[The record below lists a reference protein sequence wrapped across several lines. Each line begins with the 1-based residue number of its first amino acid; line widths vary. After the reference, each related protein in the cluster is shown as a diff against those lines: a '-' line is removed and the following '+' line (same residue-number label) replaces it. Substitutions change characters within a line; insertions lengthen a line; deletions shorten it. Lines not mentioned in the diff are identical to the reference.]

1 MNNFRLPGI
10 IAVLILGLMILQGC
24 SYMARIP
31 VVRDLPFVPQPGEET
46 QPTERNLGVK
56 NIAVLPVDIKTG
68 SSDAARM
75 LREKLFEE
83 LYFKGYPRIPFEM
96 VDAALADFRKRDG
109 GASGTT
115 VAPQVIGSMLGVDAV
130 MYTTLLEGDIAY
142 KIVYAPVNIA
152 AVFEL
157 KEVKTGM
164 TIWKYESRVKDRD
177 YGVTK
182 SSLELGTAKIFEDV
196 VHEAVKKAMTTLPD
210 GPGIR

>member
-1 MNNFRLPGI
+1 MSKFRLSGI
-10 IAVLILGLMILQGC
+10 IAVLILGLMVFLGC
-24 SYMARIP
+24 SYMAKVP
-31 VVRDLPFVPQPGEET
+31 VLKELPYVQKPEDEL

-68 SSDAARM
+68 ERDTARM
-75 LREKLFEE
+75 LREKLFDE
-83 LYFKGYPRIPFEM
+83 LYFKGYPKIPFEL
-96 VDAALADFRKRDG
+96 VDATLADIRKRDG
-109 GASGTT
+109 GASGST

-130 MYTTLLEGDIAY
+130 MYTTLLEANVAY
-142 KIVYAPVNIA
+142 KVVYAPVNVA

-164 TIWKYESRVKDRD
+164 TIWKYVSSAKDRD

-182 SSLELGTAKIFEDV
+182 NSLELGTAKIFEDV
-196 VHEAVKKAMTTLPD
+196 VHEAVMKAMTTLPD

>member
-1 MNNFRLPGI
+1 M
-10 IAVLILGLMILQGC
+10 IAALILGLMILQGC
-24 SYMARIP
+24 SYMAKVP
-31 VVRDLPFVPQPGEET
+31 VLKELPYVQKTEDEL
-46 QPTERNLGVK
+46 QPTDRKLDARL
-56 NIAVLPVDIKTG
+56 IAVLPVDIKAG

-83 LYFKGYPRIPFEM
+83 LYFKGYQKIPFEM
-96 VDAALADFRKRDG
+96 VDAALADFRKSDR
-109 GASGTT
+109 GASGST

-130 MYTTLLEGDIAY
+130 MYTTLLEANIAY
-142 KIVYAPVNIA
+142 KVVYAPVRVA

-157 KEVKTGM
+157 KEVKTGS
-164 TIWKYESRVKDRD
+164 TIWKYESRATDRD

-196 VHEAVKKAMTTLPD
+196 VHEAVKKAMENMPY